1 MNETEMNLDSME
13 AMLTKAGDIE
23 AAFSDNEAVFVTESE
38 TDALVLLQAGANAVG
53 VGLDGGHDKIKDYE
67 GPLPERVYILSDGTS
82 FGEDASKRIKKAFK
96 GHNREATILHLPNQ
110 YNSLKEFAE
119 GDEGLLKCLLVGNAW
134 EVYEYEQTTS
144 AGSYLEKFWDDVQA
158 KTPAIQTGF
167 SKLDNEL
174 GGGIYEG
181 LYIVGAVSSLGKT
194 TFCLQLADQLAFIGH
209 DVIIFSLEMAR
220 YELMAKSLSRL
231 TLQLSGG
238 LDNPS
243 KTKNAKTARAL
254 TDPAR
259 VAQFDFVERDLIDAA
274 TKEYSGFA
282 SHLWIN
288 EGMGTI
294 GTAQIRDFIKKH
306 IEIKGN
312 VPIVFIDYLQILAS
326 PDPRMTD
333 KQATDRNVFELKRI
347 SREFKC
353 PIIAVSSFNRD
364 NYTAAL
370 NMAAFKESGAIE
382 YSSDVLIGFQ
392 PKGMTDIGGDK
403 GKAENAKTLDAC
415 KTAPERLI
423 ELKILKN
430 RHGKTNGTIDYRY
443 IPMFNYFE
451 EEEQTQSN
459 VKKF

>member
-1 MNETEMNLDSME
+1 MSETEKNYEEMTNLLDR
-13 AMLTKAGDIE
+13 AGDIKK
-23 AAFSDNEAVFVTESE
+23 AFSDPAPVFITETE
-38 TDALVLLQAGANAVG
+38 TDAIMLLQEGVNAVG
-53 VGLDGGHDKIKDYE
+53 VGLYVGHDKITDYE
-67 GPLPERVYILSDGTS
+67 GPVPERVYILSDGTS
-82 FGEDASKRIKKAFK
+82 DGEDASKRIKKAFK

-119 GDEGLLKCLLVGNAW
+119 SDEGLLKRLLVGNAW

-144 AGSYLEKFWDDVQA
+144 AGAYLDKFFEDVKT

-167 SKLDNEL
+167 SKLDAEL

-220 YELMAKSLSRL
+220 YELIAKSLSRL
-231 TLQLSGG
+231 TMQLCDG
-238 LDNPS
+238 
-243 KTKNAKTARAL
+243 KAKNAKTARAL

-259 VAQFDFVERDLIDAA
+259 VAEFDFVEQALVEAA
-274 TKEYSGFA
+274 KKEYREYA
-282 SHLWIN
+282 SRLWIN

-294 GTAQIRDFIKKH
+294 GTEQIREFIKKH
-306 IEIKGN
+306 IEIKKN
-312 VPIVFIDYLQILAS
+312 VPIVFIDYLQILTS

-353 PIIAVSSFNRD
+353 PIVAVSSFNRD

-382 YSSDVLIGFQ
+382 YSSDVLIGLQ
-392 PKGMTDIGGDK
+392 PKGMIERDGDK
-403 GKAENAKTLDAC
+403 SKAENSKTLDAC
-415 KTAPERLI
+415 KTAPERSI

-443 IPMFNYFE
+443 APMFNYFE
-451 EEEQTQSN
+451 EVDMPDRSN
-459 VKKF
+459 IRTF

>member
-1 MNETEMNLDSME
+1 MTEEKNLENMESM
-13 AMLTKAGDIE
+13 LNRAGDLE
-23 AAFSDNEAVFVTESE
+23 KAFTDNEAVFVTED
-38 TDALVLLQAGANAVG
+38 TADALRIIQAGGNGVAVG
-53 VGLDGGHDKIKDYE
+53 YDGHENIKEYE
-67 GPLPERVYILSDGTS
+67 GKLPARVYIVASETT
-82 FGEDASKRIKKAFK
+82 FGEEAAKRMKQAFK
-96 GHNREATILHLPNQ
+96 GHGKAATILHTPRP
-110 YNSLKEFAE
+110 YGSLQELMDK
-119 GDEGLLKCLLVGNAW
+119 DEALLRRLLNGNEW

-144 AGSYLEKFWDDVQA
+144 AGSFLDKFWEDVQA

-194 TFCLQLADQLAFIGH
+194 TFCLQLADQLAFIGE

-259 VAQFDFVERDLIDAA
+259 VAQFDFIERDLIEAA

-294 GTAQIRDFIKKH
+294 GTVQIRDFIKKH

-312 VPIVFIDYLQILAS
+312 VPIVIIDYLQILAS

-392 PKGMTDIGGDK
+392 PKGMTDMGGDK

>member
-1 MNETEMNLDSME
+1 MSEEEKTIEEKTMEEMTALLDR
-13 AMLTKAGDIE
+13 AGDLG
-23 AAFSDNEAVFVTESE
+23 AAFTCESPVFVVEDM
-38 TDALVLLQAGANAVG
+38 TDALQLLQVGANAVG
-53 VGLDGGHDKIKDYE
+53 VGMGQKGANTISDYD
-67 GPLPERVYILSDGTS
+67 GPLPDRVYIISDGTS
-82 FGEDASKRIKKAFK
+82 FGEDAARLIQGAFK
-96 GHNREATILHLPNQ
+96 DKGKNAAIFHTPAQ
-110 YNSLKEFAE
+110 YDGIKGLYS
-119 GDEGLLKCLLVGNAW
+119 GDKGLLQRLTQGNAW

-144 AGSYLEKFWDDVQA
+144 AGAYLGKFWEDMRA

-167 SKLDNEL
+167 SKLDEEL
-174 GGGIYEG
+174 GGGLYEG

-231 TLQLSGG
+231 SLQLCGG
-238 LDNPS
+238 EV
-243 KTKNAKTARAL
+243 KNAKTARAL

-259 VAQFDFVERDLIDAA
+259 IAGFDFIERGLIEDAV
-274 TKEYSGFA
+274 KEYKEYA
-282 SHLWIN
+282 SRLWIT
-288 EGMGTI
+288 EGLGTI
-294 GTAQIRDFIKKH
+294 GTEQIREFIRKH

-347 SREFKC
+347 SREYKC
-353 PIIAVSSFNRD
+353 PIVAVSSFNRD

-382 YSSDVLIGFQ
+382 YSSDVLIGLQ
-392 PKGMTDIGGDK
+392 PQGMTDK
-403 GKAENAKTLDAC
+403 GSDTAKAENARTLDAC
-415 KTAPERLI
+415 KKAPERQI

-430 RHGKTNGTIDYRY
+430 RHGKTNGTIAYKY
-443 IPMFNYFE
+443 TPMFNYFE
-451 EEEQTQSN
+451 EA
-459 VKKF
+459 